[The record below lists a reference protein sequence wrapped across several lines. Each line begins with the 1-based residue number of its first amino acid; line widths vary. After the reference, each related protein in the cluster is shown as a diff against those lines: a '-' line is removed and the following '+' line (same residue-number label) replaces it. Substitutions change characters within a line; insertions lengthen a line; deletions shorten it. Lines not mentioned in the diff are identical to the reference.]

1 MYLCTLSQTL
11 AAAGDEPRKGR
22 TKVTVAL
29 EATLHTRIKPV
40 KRSEG
45 RNAVRSAAYRSGSLL
60 TCERTSESWDYSNRR
75 GVEHTEILAPE
86 GAPAWAT
93 DREALWNRAE
103 SAERRK
109 DSQVAREYEFLFS
122 YDLTPD
128 QRAAI
133 AREVASEEFV
143 ARGMVADFAVHRYG
157 RAWKAGKEGTE
168 ETIAKW
174 RAWGL
179 PFLDE
184 ATSARSEMQHVM
196 VTHGRDGEEKAY
208 YLFQP
213 HCHIQLTMRPLSP
226 NGEGFEKKS
235 AGSVAR
241 SWNDQASYD
250 GIRERTAARQ
260 NRVLEETESARRLDH
275 RSYEARREEAQGLA
289 HDAREAGRHEEAAH
303 FEARARHF
311 TRDPQPYLGFA
322 LRVKELTGHIR
333 ERFNQWVAVHHKN
346 RVRDYV
352 DMVEQHEPL
361 AMEERVGAFL
371 TRTARMLGLERLYAA
386 LAPEPEPPERER
398 GYER

>member
-1 MYLCTLSQTL
+1 M
-11 AAAGDEPRKGR
+11 
-22 TKVTVAL
+22 TVAL

-60 TCERTSESWDYSNRR
+60 TCERTGESWDYSNRR

-93 DREALWNRAE
+93 DRETLWNRAE
-103 SAERRK
+103 NAERRK

-128 QRAAI
+128 QRAAL

-143 ARGMVADFAVHRYG
+143 ARGMVADIAVHRYG

-168 ETIAKW
+168 ETISTW

-213 HCHIQLTMRPLSP
+213 HCHIQLTMRPLSAD
-226 NGEGFEKKS
+226 GEKFEKKS

-250 GIRERTAARQ
+250 GIRCRSGEWVQMREPYITG
-260 NRVLEETESARRLDH
+260 VEGVGESIVTLKSTSGAVTFEGRCLGELRRLIRH
-275 RSYEARREEAQGLA
+275 RKVDFVQEFDPARWQSPAPGLPVIERITI
-289 HDAREAGRHEEAAH
+289 HQ
-303 FEARARHF
+303 ARA
-311 TRDPQPYLGFA
+311 PQ
-322 LRVKELTGHIR
+322 R
-333 ERFNQWVAVHHKN
+333 AV
-346 RVRDYV
+346 
-352 DMVEQHEPL
+352 PGSG
-361 AMEERVGAFL
+361 VG
-371 TRTARMLGLERLYAA
+371 R
-386 LAPEPEPPERER
+386 
-398 GYER
+398 